1 METSLLPSPLIFMEK
16 GMDEGS
22 SREGKPA
29 RKPRGSQKGVL
40 NLCLLVLATAQV
52 PV

>member
-1 METSLLPSPLIFMEK
+1 MLMETSLLPSPLISIEK

-29 RKPRGSQKGVL
+29 SKAWLFTKLQG
-40 NLCLLVLATAQV
+40 
-52 PV
+52 